1 MIRLNKYIADS
12 GVCSRREADTL
23 IESGKVMVN
32 GIVVTTLGTR
42 VAPDSQIRIGDEQ
55 LSRET
60 LRYILLNKPKGVITT
75 MDDPQ
80 ERDTVMNLVGNA
92 CKERI
97 YPVGRLDRNTTGV
110 LLFTN
115 DGELAK
121 TLTHPKH
128 EIRKVYHVVV
138 DLPVTDDH
146 FKQIEE
152 GFELEDGFI
161 KVDAVDFIG
170 TGVDRTQIGL
180 EIHSGRNRIVRR
192 IFEHLGYK
200 ITRLDRVVFAS
211 LTKKDLPRGKW
222 RHLRSEEVNFLK
234 MLS

>member
-1 MIRLNKYIADS
+1 MQVN
-12 GVCSRREADTL
+12 
-23 IESGKVMVN
+23 GKV
-32 GIVVTTLGTR
+32 ITTLGTR
-42 VAPDSQIRIGDEQ
+42 VAPDAQIQIGGEQ

-75 MDDPQ
+75 VEDPF
-80 ERDTVMNLVGNA
+80 ERDTVMNLVENA
-92 CKERI
+92 CRERI

-115 DGELAK
+115 DGDLAK

-138 DLPVTDDH
+138 DQPVTDDH
-146 FKQIEE
+146 FRQIEE

-161 KVDAVDFIG
+161 KVDAIDFAG
-170 TGVDRTQIGL
+170 TGADRAQLGL